1 MDQVKSA
8 ASSGA
13 AALDAGAFAL
23 QAGRNSVSSFSSA
36 LSGTLTDGENL
47 LSDIG
52 NSAGADLGSLNEK
65 IQSVNGKVDS
75 AMSSI
80 NSVIQLNEKI
90 IDLLSQLDSAIP
102 GSPASDL
109 IAQLQAENQRHQ
121 ELLNSLQAGN
131 AGIGNAAQTAT
142 DTAQQI
148 GSLVK
153 ENQQQLRGIKGSFE
167 QNVLP
172 GLNTSLDSFGQ
183 LSGKLS
189 GVLSGVD
196 PLVDQTKG
204 ILDNLNTSLND
215 SKTALESTGNALQKV
230 QEN

>member
-1 MDQVKSA
+1 MKRSWV
-8 ASSGA
+8 
-13 AALDAGAFAL
+13 LDEFD
-23 QAGRNSVSSFSSA
+23 SV
-36 LSGTLTDGENL
+36 
-47 LSDIG
+47 
-52 NSAGADLGSLNEK
+52 
-65 IQSVNGKVDS
+65 
-75 AMSSI
+75 
-80 NSVIQLNEKI
+80 
-90 IDLLSQLDSAIP
+90 IP

-142 DTAQQI
+142 DTTQQI

-183 LSGKLS
+183 LSDCS
-189 GVLSGVD
+189 ISGVD
-196 PLVDQTKG
+196 PLVDQTKQ
-204 ILDNLNTSLND
+204 ILTINTASLNGFQD
-215 SKTALESTGNALQKV
+215 GT
-230 QEN
+230 

>member
-1 MDQVKSA
+1 MSHQ
-8 ASSGA
+8 
-13 AALDAGAFAL
+13 
-23 QAGRNSVSSFSSA
+23 FSSA

-75 AMSSI
+75 AMYSI

-121 ELLNSLQAGN
+121 ELLNSLQQEMRESAMR
-131 AGIGNAAQTAT
+131 
-142 DTAQQI
+142 
-148 GSLVK
+148 
-153 ENQQQLRGIKGSFE
+153 LRRQRIQHSRLA
-167 QNVLP
+167 VW
-172 GLNTSLDSFGQ
+172 
-183 LSGKLS
+183 
-189 GVLSGVD
+189 
-196 PLVDQTKG
+196 
-204 ILDNLNTSLND
+204 
-215 SKTALESTGNALQKV
+215 
-230 QEN
+230 

>member
-1 MDQVKSA
+1 MDQVK
-8 ASSGA
+8 
-13 AALDAGAFAL
+13 ALLPQGLLLWMQGLLHFR
-23 QAGRNSVSSFSSA
+23 QENSVSSFSSA

-131 AGIGNAAQTAT
+131 AGIGNVAQTAT

-153 ENQQQLRGIKGSFE
+153 EISSSFVE
-167 QNVLP
+167 
-172 GLNTSLDSFGQ
+172 SKAA
-183 LSGKLS
+183 LSRMYFQG
-189 GVLSGVD
+189 
-196 PLVDQTKG
+196 
-204 ILDNLNTSLND
+204 
-215 SKTALESTGNALQKV
+215 
-230 QEN
+230 